1 MPRFFYC
8 ENFSN
13 CCCTLGKKLFTMKLF
28 YPSIICL
35 ILTLGACNSKHS
47 RTAENNPAAT
57 PVAFQN
63 EQKDYSL
70 LTKRSIND
78 IVDELYKEL
87 LDKNK
92 SLSELEESIEK
103 LKDNSRDS
111 AEDFNT
117 FHSRNTSY
125 YNSTGSHI
133 GLIKDSVLKDKI
145 KQLIDNSLARY
156 KTKIALHNT
165 LISTI
170 NDKNIR
176 LDDLHT
182 VLKLT
187 QTMAMIEKY
196 QTGELPAVKGL
207 EAVSKTYDKT
217 ILKTDS
223 LTGLHQ

>member
-1 MPRFFYC
+1 
-8 ENFSN
+8 
-13 CCCTLGKKLFTMKLF
+13 MKLF
-28 YPSIICL
+28 YPAIICL
-35 ILTLGACNSKHS
+35 ISTLGACNNNHK
-47 RTAENNPAAT
+47 RTAENTPTSTPAA
-57 PVAFQN
+57 FQD

-70 LTKRSIND
+70 LKKRSYNDD
-78 IVDELYKEL
+78 IVEELYKEL

-92 SLSELEESIEK
+92 SLSELEEGIEK

-117 FHSRNTSY
+117 FDSRNTSY
-125 YNSTGSHI
+125 YNSTGTHI
-133 GLIKDSVLKDKI
+133 GMIKDSVLKDKI

-156 KTKIALHNT
+156 KSSTAAHNT
-165 LISTI
+165 LLSTI
-170 NDKNIR
+170 NSKNLK

-187 QTMAMIEKY
+187 QTLAMIEKY

-207 EAVSKTYDKT
+207 EVINKAYEKT

-223 LTGLHQ
+223 LTLLHQ

>member
-1 MPRFFYC
+1 M
-8 ENFSN
+8 
-13 CCCTLGKKLFTMKLF
+13 GKKLFTMKLF
-28 YPSIICL
+28 YPAIICL
-35 ILTLGACNSKHS
+35 IITLSACSSKHR
-47 RTAENNPAAT
+47 RTAENSPATT
-57 PVAFQN
+57 PVAFQD

-70 LTKRSIND
+70 LKKRSYND
-78 IVDELYKEL
+78 IVEELYKEL

-117 FHSRNTSY
+117 FDSRNTSY
-125 YNSTGSHI
+125 YNSTGAHL

-145 KQLIDNSLARY
+145 KRLIDNSLAGY
-156 KTKIALHNT
+156 KTTIAAHNT

-170 NDKNIR
+170 NSKNLK

-187 QTMAMIEKY
+187 QTLAMIEKY

-207 EAVSKTYDKT
+207 EIINKTYDKI

-223 LTGLHQ
+223 LSGLH